1 MLKKEKIDRI
11 NHLAKKSR
19 GEGLNDEEK
28 KEQEQ
33 LRKEYIEKFR
43 EHFKGHLSRVKFV
56 EDLSEEACGDPEGK
70 GPGSERKR
78 EKRTKLVYLRQREAS
93 SFLLFLFYN

>member
-19 GEGLNDEEK
+19 GEGLTDEEK

-43 EHFKGHLSRVKFV
+43 EHFKGHLNRVKFV
-56 EDLSEEACGDPEGK
+56 EDLSEEELAKIQKENAQIQK
-70 GPGSERKR
+70 ER
-78 EKRTKLVYLRQREAS
+78 EKNGQ
-93 SFLLFLFYN
+93 N